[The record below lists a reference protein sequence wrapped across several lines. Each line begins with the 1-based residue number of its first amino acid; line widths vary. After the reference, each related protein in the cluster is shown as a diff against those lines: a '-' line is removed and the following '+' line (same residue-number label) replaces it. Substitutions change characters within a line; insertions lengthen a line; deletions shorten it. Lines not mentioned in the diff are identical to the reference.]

1 MEFLTLNTGAKMPL
15 EGFGVF
21 QIPDAAQCE
30 EVVYNA
36 IKTGYRLLDT
46 AAAYMNEEAVGKGV
60 ARSVADGLVTREEL
74 FITTKV
80 WVQDQKT
87 EETAYEAVKASLAKL
102 HMPYVDLILLH
113 QPMGDY
119 FAAYRG
125 IERAYRDG
133 LTKAIGVANFYPAIL
148 ANLCENV
155 EVIPAVNQV
164 ELHPFFVQEDALENM
179 KAYGVVPQAWGPLA
193 EGKHGIFTDPELT
206 QIGRKYGKSAAQVVL
221 RWNAQRG
228 VSIIPKSV
236 HTERMEENINIW
248 DFALTDEEMKQIAS
262 KDLGHSELVNPAE
275 PAFVKMLCGMDI
287 RCFLPGQRQ
296 GKKTRCPWGI
306 PAV

>member
-1 MEFLTLNTGAKMPL
+1 MEFVTLNTGAKMPL

-21 QIPDAAQCE
+21 QIPDAAECE
-30 EVVYNA
+30 KVTYEA
-36 IKTGYRLLDT
+36 IKTGYRLIDT
-46 AAAYMNEEAVGKGV
+46 ATAYGNEEAVGKAV
-60 ARSVADGLVTREEL
+60 ARAIADGITTREEL

-80 WVQDQKT
+80 WVSDMKT
-87 EETAYEAVKASLAKL
+87 EEAAYEAVKASLKRLNMDYA
-102 HMPYVDLILLH
+102 DLILLH

-125 IERAYRDG
+125 ITKAYKEG

-148 ANLCENV
+148 TNFCEIV

-164 ELHPFFVQEDALENM
+164 ELHPYFVQQSAVDNM

-206 QIGRKYGKSAAQVVL
+206 AIGKKYGKTAAQVAL
-221 RWNAQRG
+221 KWNAQRG

-236 HTERMEENINIW
+236 HVERMEQNIDIW
-248 DFALTDEEMKQIAS
+248 DFTLTEEEMKTIAA
-262 KDLGHSELVNPAE
+262 KDLGHSEIVNHDD
-275 PAFVKMLCGMDI
+275 PAFVKFIYNLH
-287 RCFLPGQRQ
+287 
-296 GKKTRCPWGI
+296 
-306 PAV
+306 

>member
-1 MEFLTLNTGAKMPL
+1 MEFITLNTGAKMPL

-21 QIPDAAQCE
+21 QIPDAKECE

-46 AAAYMNEEAVGKGV
+46 AAAYANEEAVGKGV
-60 ARSVADGLVTREEL
+60 ARAIADGLTTREEL

-80 WVQDQKT
+80 WVTDMKG
-87 EETAYEAVKASLAKL
+87 EDAAYEAVKVSLGKL
-102 HMPYVDLILLH
+102 NMDYVDLILLH

-125 IERAYRDG
+125 ITRAYKEG

-148 ANLCENV
+148 TNLCETV

-164 ELHPFFVQEDALENM
+164 ELHPFFAQEAALENM
-179 KAYGVVPQAWGPLA
+179 KAYGVAPQAWGPLA
-193 EGKHGIFTDPELT
+193 EGKHGIFTDPVLT
-206 QIGRKYGKSAAQVVL
+206 EIGKKYGKSAAQVVL

-236 HTERMEENINIW
+236 HVERMEQNIDIW
-248 DFALTDEEMKQIAS
+248 DFTLTDEEMAKIAE
-262 KDLGHSELVNPAE
+262 KDLGHSEIVNHDD
-275 PAFVKMLCGMDI
+275 PAFVKFVLN
-287 RCFLPGQRQ
+287 LH
-296 GKKTRCPWGI
+296 
-306 PAV
+306 

>member
-1 MEFLTLNTGAKMPL
+1 MEFVTLNTGAKMPL

-21 QIPDAAQCE
+21 QIPDPAECE
-30 EVVYNA
+30 EVVFNA

-46 AAAYMNEEAVGKGV
+46 AAAYMNEEAVGKAV
-60 ARSVADGLVTREEL
+60 ARAIADGIVTREEM

-80 WVQDQKT
+80 WVTDMGS
-87 EETAYEAVKASLAKL
+87 EEAAYQAVKTSLAKL
-102 HMPYVDLILLH
+102 DMDYIDLILLH

-125 IERAYRDG
+125 ITKAYKEG

-148 ANLCENV
+148 ANFCETV

-164 ELHPFFVQEDALENM
+164 ELHPFFVQAAALENM
-179 KAYGVVPQAWGPLA
+179 KSYGVVPQAWGPLA
-193 EGKHGIFTDPELT
+193 EGKHGIFTDPEIKA
-206 QIGRKYGKSAAQVVL
+206 IGDKYGKSNAQVVL

-236 HTERMEENINIW
+236 KVERMQQNINIW
-248 DFALTDEEMKQIAS
+248 DFTLTDEEMAAVAA
-262 KDLGHSELVNPAE
+262 KDLGHSEIVNHDD
-275 PAFVKMLCGMDI
+275 PAFVKFVLN
-287 RCFLPGQRQ
+287 LH
-296 GKKTRCPWGI
+296 
-306 PAV
+306 